1 MSQYPRSYR
10 VRGVDFEERQVLEA
24 ANGSASG
31 GARSAEFDTQLQVVN
46 TTEDLKEVVKLP
58 KKTLEWLGDEVIY
71 LCRVLISSGDRFY
84 WDNGFSRAASL
95 AYTTLLSLVP
105 VLTLCIGF
113 FASFE
118 RLQVYLA
125 GLAPF
130 ILKQFLP
137 HTQSAAEVVNK
148 INEFAYTVRSMN
160 VVTIPFIIVTGMLLI
175 NSIEYAL
182 NQIWQVYEART
193 VAHRIA
199 IYCAILVLAPVLALS
214 AYYTSERVYPY
225 IQHHGDFLNWLYNLL
240 LPFLIDFTAFASLY
254 YLVPKAPVQFR
265 GALFGAF
272 FAAFLFDLA
281 KEGFAI
287 YIRSFPSYADIYG
300 TLAAVPIFLFWLYC
314 AWAVVLFGA
323 EVTYQAQYLPR
334 NGKLWKRTLLS
345 VGDGRLVL
353 GVQALVLIAKAFS
366 EGRKLPNDLEI
377 AEKLGCSSVVL
388 KPALDAL
395 MKADIIS
402 RGDTHEM
409 PLALKKSPGLI
420 SMSDIQRAL
429 LPSALTV
436 HLPTEMKQLF
446 SAFEEGHDPSH
457 ITLRDLIEV
466 KR

>member
-1 MSQYPRSYR
+1 MNRYPRSHAGGDAIAGQNR
-10 VRGVDFEERQVLEA
+10 APGTRKK
-24 ANGSASG
+24 
-31 GARSAEFDTQLQVVN
+31 GARGGESDTRLQVVVAG
-46 TTEDLKEVVKLP
+46 EELKEVVKLP
-58 KKTLEWLGDEVIY
+58 KKGLEWVGDEVIY
-71 LCRVLISSGDRFY
+71 LFRVLISSGDRFY
-84 WDNGFSRAASL
+84 WDNGFSKAASL

-118 RLQVYLA
+118 RLQVYLV

-130 ILKQFLP
+130 ILRQFLP
-137 HTQSAAEVVNK
+137 HTQSATEVVDK

-182 NQIWQVYEART
+182 NQIWQVFEARR

-214 AYYTSERVYPY
+214 AYYTSERVYPF
-225 IQHHGDFLNWLYNLL
+225 IQLQGGFLNWLYNLL
-240 LPFLIDFTAFASLY
+240 LPFLIDFTAFVSLY

-265 GALFGAF
+265 GALLGAF
-272 FAAFLFDLA
+272 FAALLFDIA

-353 GVQALVLIAKAFS
+353 GVQALILIAKAFS
-366 EGRKLPNDLEI
+366 EGTKLPNDLEI

-420 SMSDIQRAL
+420 SMAEIQRAL

-436 HLPTEMKQLF
+436 HLPSEMKQLF
-446 SAFEEGHDPSH
+446 AAFEKGEDPSR
-457 ITLRDLIEV
+457 ITLRHLIEP
-466 KR
+466 KEG